1 MRIESVKAH
10 AFGPFV
16 DETLHLG
23 QGMTVIHGPNE
34 SGKSSWHA
42 ALYVGLCGMR
52 RGRGAGT
59 KEDKDFR
66 NKHRPWVGNAWE
78 VSVVVQLS
86 DKRRMEL
93 HHDLDGKV
101 DCWAHDADQG
111 GDYSNEIIHDG
122 APDGARWLGLGRR
135 SFLSTACV
143 RQSDIQSIFER
154 AGDLQNELQRAAAT
168 AGTDSTAAAAL
179 ERLKNFRR
187 EHIGQDRSNSTR
199 PLRTAKKRHERARQ
213 RLDDANEAHAN
224 YLDRLEEIERLRQVK
239 EDAERSLKVMEAAL
253 AVNQAVRREKDAQ
266 RARELSNKY
275 LEEPQSWSE
284 SSQTVES
291 VNAALVR
298 WSERPDEVE
307 LQGQTAEELRREL
320 DRLPLMP
327 TDDTKSHESVVTA
340 RGNYTFA
347 HSALERHRGDR
358 SSDPP
363 VIETGGLDASQLRE
377 LAGELALEEPVIN
390 PKIRQRIA
398 RARERVE
405 ESDNAATPQSSR
417 VSRPIP
423 LILRPVAFLIR
434 MILAPFR
441 ALFTATRRSSADQAA
456 RIKMLEEQQMAEAEL
471 REAEAQLGKARYR
484 LEEVQRRRSEA
495 EDKAERHGLPI
506 EPEALKWLAK
516 RVEQA
521 DQMSRDLEQWETQEK
536 QHSERFDE
544 AEWMLCEVLRERGVA
559 DVSSPVDA
567 LARYEE
573 ECAERGRAA
582 REASR
587 RPDLE
592 QAYEERRQ
600 AESLAKNSERLR
612 REAGEGLRAAAEA
625 VDVTGDT
632 DDEIAAR
639 LEDWRRNYQE
649 DLKRLDVAR
658 AEWNE
663 LQGLLD
669 DSNLQDLEGAAVQ
682 RRRQA
687 ERLAEG
693 LDREKVARVRFED
706 DVESQLDKLRRV
718 VSASREALSEKEGG
732 IEQYAK
738 TMPSVPEAE
747 EELESAKAEL
757 RRVERLDQTLKHTWI
772 FLEKAQDKVHR
783 TVAPLLREAVKP
795 WLHQVTGGRYTD
807 VRIDAETLLVRV
819 SGDGRS
825 WREAPL
831 LSHGTAEQ
839 VYLLLRVAMAR
850 LLTRKGES
858 CPLVFD
864 DVTVNCDPQRQSEML
879 NILHTISMEQ
889 QVIVFSQEPEIFR
902 WAQEHLVEPRDRL
915 VELPLAH
922 IQV

>member
-1 MRIESVKAH
+1 MRIESVRAY
-10 AFGPFV
+10 AFGPLV
-16 DETLHLG
+16 DETLDLAP
-23 QGMTVIHGPNE
+23 GMTVVHGPNE

-42 ALYVGLCGMR
+42 ALYAGLCGMR
-52 RGRGAGT
+52 RGAGLKKQD
-59 KEDKDFR
+59 KEFANR
-66 NKHRPWVGNAWE
+66 HRPWAGDAWE
-78 VSVVVQLS
+78 ISATVELS
-86 DKRRMEL
+86 DNRRMEL

-101 DCWAHDADQG
+101 DCWAHDADLG
-111 GDYSNEIIHDG
+111 RDHSNEIIHDG
-122 APDGARWLGLGRR
+122 APDGARWLGLDRR

-143 RQSDIQSIFER
+143 RQADIQSVFEQ

-179 ERLKNFRR
+179 QRLKNFRR
-187 EHIGQDRSNSTR
+187 ENIGQDRSNSIR

-224 YLDRLEEIERLRQVK
+224 YLDRLEEIEWLRKVK

-253 AVNQAVRREKDAQ
+253 AVNQAVQREKDAQ
-266 RARELSNKY
+266 RARALSNKY
-275 LEEPQSWSE
+275 PAEPRSWSE
-284 SSQTVES
+284 SSKTEES

-298 WSERPDEVE
+298 WFDQPDEVE

-327 TDDTKSHESVVTA
+327 TDDTKPHESVVAA
-340 RGNYTFA
+340 RGSHTFA
-347 HSALERHRGDR
+347 HSALERHREDKP
-358 SSDPP
+358 SDPP

-377 LAGELALEEPVIN
+377 LAGELALEDPVIN

-398 RARERVE
+398 RAHERVE
-405 ESDNAATPQSSR
+405 ESGNAAMPQPPR
-417 VSRPIP
+417 ASRPIP

-441 ALFTATRRSSADQAA
+441 ALFTATHRSSADQVA
-456 RIKMLEEQQMAEAEL
+456 RIKMLEEQQKAEAEL
-471 REAEAQLGKARYR
+471 REAEAQLGNAKYR
-484 LEEVQRRRSEA
+484 LEEMRRRRSEA
-495 EDKAERHGLPI
+495 EDKAVRHGLPI
-506 EPEALKWLAK
+506 EPETLKWLAK
-516 RVEQA
+516 QVEQA
-521 DQMSRDLEQWETQEK
+521 DQMSRDLEQWETQEE
-536 QHSERFDE
+536 QHAERFDE
-544 AEWMLCEVLRERGVA
+544 AERILCKVLRERGVA
-559 DVSSPVDA
+559 NVSSPVDA
-567 LARYEE
+567 VAGYEK

-587 RPDLE
+587 RPDLKR
-592 QAYEERRQ
+592 AYEERQQ
-600 AESLAKNSERLR
+600 AESLAKHSEQLR
-612 REAGEGLRAAAEA
+612 REAGEGLRAVAEA

-639 LEDWRRNYQE
+639 LGDWHRNYQD

-669 DSNLQDLEGAAVQ
+669 GGNLHDLEGDAAQ
-682 RRRQA
+682 RRCQA

-693 LDREKVARVRFED
+693 LEQEKVAGVRVED
-706 DVESQLDKLRRV
+706 DVESQLDKLRRD

-738 TMPSVPEAE
+738 TMPSVTEAE

-757 RRVERLDQTLKHTWI
+757 RRVERLDRTLEHTWI
-772 FLEKAQDKVHR
+772 FLKKAQDKVHR

-850 LLTRKGES
+850 LLTRKEES

-864 DVTVNCDPQRQSEML
+864 DVTVNCDPQRHREML
-879 NILHTISMEQ
+879 NILHTISTEQ
-889 QVIVFSQEPEIFR
+889 QVIVFSQEPETFQ
-902 WAQEHLVEPRDRL
+902 WAQEHLVESRDRL
-915 VELPLAH
+915 VELPLSE